1 MIDPDARKWRLEEV
15 AISGLFGRY
24 NHRFTLDQDHRVTI
38 LHGPNGVGKTAML
51 RLLYAIFAGRTFQL
65 FATKFAELSLSF
77 DSGET
82 VRIRRASSTE
92 DPTAEHIVVQSSD
105 ALGLETSTEAFVD
118 LISKHVQLGEADR
131 GCAARLRRRSTRVA

>member
-1 MIDPDARKWRLEEV
+1 LINPDARKWRLEEV

-65 FATKFAELSLSF
+65 FATKFSELYLSF

-82 VRIRRASSTE
+82 VRIRRESSVE
-92 DPTAEHIVVQSSD
+92 EILRQST
-105 ALGLETSTEAFVD
+105 LLCIRLTRLV
-118 LISKHVQLGEADR
+118 SKHQPKLSSM
-131 GCAARLRRRSTRVA
+131 RRC